1 MFSRGTNVLS
11 KNELSINLWSLF
23 AMSVTVTWR
32 MKSVPRMLYSRD
44 YYLLLYLHC
53 TDDLCVL
60 QIYRLHSFGEAPIDT
75 VEPFLSAHLN
85 KQCYGL
91 RSNSIECLMFYVE
104 CIENT
109 SIRRRVEIN
118 VATMRI
124 LPYKK
129 VDKSYIYVASLPIQQ
144 LMLHLCKSTFFA
156 PTRFICSLCEVN
168 VWSFKTVAAMMP
180 EYVVSNANIFF

>member
-1 MFSRGTNVLS
+1 MVTICYECDCNL
-11 KNELSINLWSLF
+11 KNEKCTENALFSWLLF
-23 AMSVTVTWR
+23 ATILA
-32 MKSVPRMLYSRD
+32 LYWWSMRFTN
-44 YYLLLYLHC
+44 LP
-53 TDDLCVL
+53 T
-60 QIYRLHSFGEAPIDT
+60 SFFWGAPIDT

-156 PTRFICSLCEVN
+156 PTRFICSLCEVY

-180 EYVVSNANIFF
+180 EYVVSNANIIF